1 MPLDSGISQSL
12 AKGLD
17 DAGGAEGEPED
28 TDSDARGSEADR
40 DKVGEPGDL
49 TQCRGTKGGSVASE
63 PARLLTPLLPG
74 PWRKDWMTEAERTE
88 SLKTPTVMAGAPK
101 VIATMSESPDT

>member
-17 DAGGAEGEPED
+17 DAGRAEGEPED

-49 TQCRGTKGGSVASE
+49 TRCRGTKGGSVDSE

-74 PWRKDWMTEAERTE
+74 PWRKDWMTEAERN
-88 SLKTPTVMAGAPK
+88 TPTVMAGASK